1 LCVRYSH
8 TVRFAVTAVLFG
20 AEYGKREQDLAAL
33 TRPCSFS
40 WLFIYSPSQCLFFKA
55 YMHSKNIPS
64 NGRVPY
70 GVIASKG
77 IL

>member
-1 LCVRYSH
+1 VRYSH

-40 WLFIYSPSQCLFFKA
+40 WLFIYSPFFARIVK
-55 YMHSKNIPS
+55 KICPKTENI
-64 NGRVPY
+64 V
-70 GVIASKG
+70 
-77 IL
+77 